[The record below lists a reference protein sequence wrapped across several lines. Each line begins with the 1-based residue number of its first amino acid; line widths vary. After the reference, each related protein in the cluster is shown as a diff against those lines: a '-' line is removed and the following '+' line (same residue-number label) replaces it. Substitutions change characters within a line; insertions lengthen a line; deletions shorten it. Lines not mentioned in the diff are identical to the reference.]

1 MTLLQLEYLVAL
13 DTYRHFGRAAD
24 VCHVSQPSL
33 SEQIQK
39 LEERLG
45 VILFDRSVRPIVP
58 TALGEQVIAHARIV
72 LAEAARL
79 EAVVQEAT
87 GEMSGGLRIGILGT
101 IAPYLLPIIIQEYG
115 RRFPNVEL
123 TFDEL
128 RFDEIIERLRRDLL
142 DAGIVATS
150 YEAPDIIEKPL
161 YEEPLV
167 GYVAVG
173 HRLYQKE
180 RIRPDD
186 LDPSDLWLMSPG
198 HCFRERV
205 LQLLPPNERQSGGAS
220 FESGNLETLQRL
232 VDRGKGMT
240 LLPWLAVTGEGSHSP
255 QSVRPFD
262 DPKPVRTIRMVHSR
276 ISLKKH
282 LIRGLRQTVVAAVE
296 PYLP

>member
-1 MTLLQLEYLVAL
+1 MTILQLEYLVAL

-24 VCHVSQPSL
+24 ACHVSQPSL
-33 SEQIQK
+33 SAQIQK

-45 VILFDRSVRPIVP
+45 VILFDRSARPIVP

-87 GEMSGGLRIGILGT
+87 GEMSGELRIGILGT
-101 IAPYLLPIIIQEYG
+101 IAPYLLPIIVQEYA

-128 RFDEIIERLRRDLL
+128 RFDEIIERIRRDIL

-173 HRLYQKE
+173 HRLYHQE
-180 RIRPDD
+180 RILPDE

-198 HCFRERV
+198 HCFREQV
-205 LQLLPPNERQSGGAS
+205 LQLLPPHERQRGGAS

-255 QSVRPFD
+255 QSVRLFD
-262 DPKPVRTIRMVHSR
+262 DPVPVRTIRMVYSR

-282 LIRGLRQTVVAAVE
+282 LIRGLRQTVVTAVE